1 MGIRVGIKY
10 DDEIFATL
18 RAFNRLQK
26 ETEDRNPN
34 SELRQA
40 TKAISDELG
49 KEIAKSAYVHPYSP
63 AQAIKVASTIRVL
76 SDRIPK
82 ISIGKGRKRIFSGGG
97 RAGDVL
103 FGNEFGSIQGG
114 IGNFG
119 FNGGKR
125 FPIPRSPRSGRG
137 NEGYWIFPTIK
148 ANERY
153 VREQWLKM
161 ANELAK
167 TFSKGI

>member
-1 MGIRVGIKY
+1 MGIKVGIKY
-10 DDEIFATL
+10 DDDIFATL

-49 KEIAKSAYVHPYSP
+49 KEIEKSAYVHRYSP
-63 AQAIKVASTIRVL
+63 AQAIKVASTIRVQ

-82 ISIGKGRKRIFSGGG
+82 ISIGKGRKKIFSGGG

-103 FGNEFGSIQGG
+103 FGNEFGAIPNG
-114 IGNFG
+114 IGNSNFK
-119 FNGGKR
+119 GGKR
-125 FPIPRSPRSGRG
+125 FPPRSPKSGRG

-167 TFSKGI
+167 TFSKDF